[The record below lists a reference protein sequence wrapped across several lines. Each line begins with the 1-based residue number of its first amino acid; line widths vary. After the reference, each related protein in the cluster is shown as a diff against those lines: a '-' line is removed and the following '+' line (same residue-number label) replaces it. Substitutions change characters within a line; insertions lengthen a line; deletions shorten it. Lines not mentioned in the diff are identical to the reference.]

1 MPGMRIIFPE
11 VRFDMKKHGL
21 LDITPAYAATP
32 GDREKRYNP
41 PRSAKGG
48 GRP

>member
-1 MPGMRIIFPE
+1 
-11 VRFDMKKHGL
+11 MKKHGL
-21 LDITPAYAATP
+21 LDISVDYAATA
-32 GDREKRYNP
+32 GDREIRYNP